1 MIFYSDVAAALDLV
15 RPTAGLRSFE
25 IVYLQLYQ
33 NNSCLKLM
41 HASKDTTYWLSAGQR
56 PSLCIEWEKN
66 ASLCFK
72 VKRGQRFQASRFL
85 YPEIHHA
92 V

>member
-1 MIFYSDVAAALDLV
+1 
-15 RPTAGLRSFE
+15 
-25 IVYLQLYQ
+25 
-33 NNSCLKLM
+33 M
-41 HASKDTTYWLSAGQR
+41 HASKDTTYCLSEGQR